1 MGLKI
6 PSAKTLIPGLLALT
20 GAGALVAFGWIFG
33 EHAATRLVDRLESRK
48 PKKGEEMQE
57 DDADTQMRYVE

>member
-1 MGLKI
+1 MGLKLT
-6 PSAKTLIPGLLALT
+6 SAKTIIPGLLALT

-48 PKKGEEMQE
+48 ETEEKEVQE
-57 DDADTQMRYVE
+57 DGANTQVRYVE

>member
-1 MGLKI
+1 MGLKLT
-6 PSAKTLIPGLLALT
+6 SAKTIIPGLLALT

-48 PKKGEEMQE
+48 ETEEKEVRE
-57 DDADTQMRYVE
+57 DDADTQVRSVE